1 MENNPKISVVLPIYN
16 CELYIKDAVYSILN
30 QTVSDFEIII
40 IDDNS
45 TDNTLKVVQ
54 EIKDSRIKIV
64 TKNKNQGL
72 IHSLNLGFEIAKGK
86 YIARIDGDD
95 ISEINRFEKQLFVL
109 ENNPKIMACG
119 NWLQHFGA
127 DNDIVKYKE
136 NHSEIVARMLISCS
150 FSMCCCM
157 FHRQVL
163 GAIKFDET
171 KKHVED
177 YDFWSRVAWLGEL
190 YNIQEPLYKYRIHE
204 SQVSTV
210 YRQDQVIGDV
220 SIKLF
225 LYKKIGF
232 NTVVYSDE
240 LISKFLL
247 LTQNITVDEFKLY
260 LNWHKEL
267 LSLNKKTKVFAQ
279 NELEKVLKIIRRKL
293 LFTLYFEKTNL
304 GLTKKWRSEALYKLS
319 LQDFLF
325 VVKLKSNEMCKS
337 IFIRWA

>member
-30 QTVSDFEIII
+30 QTVSDFELII

-54 EIKDSRIKIV
+54 EIKDPRIKIV
-64 TKNKNQGL
+64 TKNQNQGL

-157 FHRQVL
+157 FDRQVL

-220 SIKLF
+220 GIKLF
-225 LYKKIGF
+225 LYKKIGY
-232 NTVVYSDE
+232 NTAVYSDE

-247 LTQNITVDEFKLY
+247 LNQNITVNEFQLY
-260 LNWHKEL
+260 LSWHKEL
-267 LSLNKKTKVFAQ
+267 LSLNKKTKIFNQ
-279 NELEKVLKIIRRKL
+279 NELEKVLKIIRRNL
-293 LFTLYFEKTNL
+293 LFTLYFEKTKL

-319 LQDFLF
+319 LHDFLF

-337 IFIRWA
+337 IFKR